1 MDIFVTYFTPAIS
14 ILIFSV
20 LPIYFMRIIHF
31 IRRSYFIDETLSLNL
46 SLYIHI
52 FVYAVFIINLFFY
65 TPIISEL
72 VLYIF
77 AFAMMALLVI
87 LIGYKK
93 RFENVKR
100 NRFVVLFSKWD
111 NRKDFQH
118 YLDQKGYSHV
128 DIHDGSFSFVT
139 RIKFNNSK
147 PDEIDEI
154 FKELET
160 SGLLHSFTSLK
171 GYGLFALNTALFFG
185 SILAFVIFFAF
196 IPRLG
201 S

>member
-1 MDIFVTYFTPAIS
+1 MDIFLKYFTPAIC

-20 LPIYFMRIIHF
+20 LPIYFMRIINF
-31 IRRSYFIDETLSLNL
+31 IRKSYFIDETLSLNL
-46 SLYIHI
+46 SLYIHL

-77 AFAMMALLVI
+77 AFAMIALLII
-87 LIGYKK
+87 LIGYRQ
-93 RFENVKR
+93 RFENIKR

-111 NRKDFQH
+111 NRKAFQK
-118 YLDQKGYSHV
+118 YLDDKGYSHI
-128 DIHDGSFSFVT
+128 DILDGSFSYVT
-139 RIKFNNSK
+139 RIKFNNAK
-147 PDEIDEI
+147 IEEIDQV
-154 FKELET
+154 FDELKT

-171 GYGLFALNTALFFG
+171 GYLLFALNTALFFG
-185 SILAFVIFFAF
+185 SILAFVVFFAF

-201 S
+201 